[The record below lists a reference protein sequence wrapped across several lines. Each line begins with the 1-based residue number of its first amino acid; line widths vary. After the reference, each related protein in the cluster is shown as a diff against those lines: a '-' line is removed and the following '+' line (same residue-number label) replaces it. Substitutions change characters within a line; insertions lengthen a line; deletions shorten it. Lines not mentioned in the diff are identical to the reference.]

1 MPDHLERPRVLDAP
15 SVADLAAYR
24 ALGGGK
30 GLDAA
35 RRLGADGVID
45 EVDAS
50 GLRGRGGAGFP
61 TGRKWRT
68 VASYETPA
76 VPAIVAV
83 NAAEGEPGSFKD
95 RSIIR
100 ANPYRVIEGALIA
113 AGAVAADR
121 VVIATKA
128 TFTREIDRLQ
138 AAITEVVAAGWA
150 TGIDLSVVAG
160 PSEYLYGEETALL
173 EVLDGRGPF
182 PRIAPPW
189 RRGVDDV
196 PLHPGGHVEWAA
208 ANEMV
213 TRDSDFPVA
222 PALVDNVETMANLPG
237 ILAEGADWFRELG
250 TAESPGTI
258 VCTVTGR
265 TARAGVAEVPMG
277 TTLAQ
282 LIERVGGG
290 ARPGRTLVA
299 AVSGVANAFI
309 PASKF
314 DTPLTYEAMREA
326 GSGLGAC
333 GFIVFD
339 DESDLVAVAQ
349 GVARF
354 LAVESCGPCTPCK
367 QDGGA
372 ISVALDRV
380 RRSEGDDSDLALA
393 IKRLGTVA
401 DGARCALATQ
411 QQVVVGSA
419 LSLFPDAFSEHAR
432 GERPSAPTEI
442 VAELVDIVDG
452 VARIDEHHLAKQPDW
467 SYDPADSGQAP
478 VDRL

>member
-1 MPDHLERPRVLDAP
+1 VLDQPRVLDATP
-15 SVADLAAYR
+15 VADLDAYL

-30 GLDAA
+30 GLEAA
-35 RRLGADGVID
+35 RRLGVAGVID

-68 VASYETPA
+68 VASYETPD

-121 VVIATKA
+121 ILIATKA
-128 TFTREIDRLQ
+128 SFARERARLQ
-138 AAITEVVAAGWA
+138 TAVDEVVAAGWA
-150 TGIDLSVVAG
+150 TGIEISVVAG

-189 RRGVDDV
+189 RRGIEDV
-196 PLHPGGHVEWAA
+196 PIHPGGHDEWAA
-208 ANEMV
+208 ANEMA
-213 TRDSDFPVA
+213 TTDGELPVA

-250 TAESPGTI
+250 TAESPGSI
-258 VCTVTGR
+258 VVTVTGR
-265 TARAGVAEVPMG
+265 TQRAGVAEVAMG

-282 LIERVGGG
+282 IIDAVGGG
-290 ARPGRTLVA
+290 AAPGRRLVA
-299 AVSGVANAFI
+299 AMSGVANAI
-309 PASKF
+309 VPAANF
-314 DTPLTYEAMREA
+314 DTPLTYEAMNGI
-326 GSGLGAC
+326 GSGLGAG
-333 GFIVFD
+333 GFVVFD
-339 DESDLVAVAQ
+339 DQTDMVAVAQ
-349 GVARF
+349 AVARF
-354 LAVESCGPCTPCK
+354 LAVESCGQCTPCK
-367 QDGGA
+367 QDGVA
-372 ISVALDRV
+372 ISEALDRL
-380 RRSEGDDSDLALA
+380 RRTAGHESDLELVDQ
-393 IKRLGTVA
+393 RLRSVA

-411 QQVVVGSA
+411 QQVVVGS
-419 LSLFPDAFSEHAR
+419 LLRLFPEPFHRHADSEL
-432 GERPSAPTEI
+432 GSVPVEVI
-442 VAELVDIVDG
+442 AELVDIANG
-452 VARIDEHHLAKQPDW
+452 VATVDTRHLEKQPDW
-467 SYDPADSGQAP
+467 TYDATDSGQSP
-478 VDRL
+478 VDRY